1 VKLSRPLPSSP
12 TSLQLRMLARL
23 RHPISPSEKSIRPR
37 SAYSNVHVNP
47 TYALPEFTRRGSP
60 FRTGRENI
68 ASPQIG
74 IFRSLGG
81 SHTTRERRRASEE
94 GWDLLPLLHG
104 SADSGLE
111 ADGMRVVFDGKMDL
125 GPRLGGYRS
134 SNSLGILLRSRA
146 GACL

>member
-1 VKLSRPLPSSP
+1 MRMHKSLAPDREPTSAHPPSFERCKVYPESIHSFPLLCHSYTRSPSVVVPHRRLCTRQVKLSRPLPSSP

-47 TYALPEFTRRGSP
+47 TYALPEFTRRGSL
-60 FRTGRENI
+60 FRTRRENI

-81 SHTTRERRRASEE
+81 SHT
-94 GWDLLPLLHG
+94 
-104 SADSGLE
+104 
-111 ADGMRVVFDGKMDL
+111 K
-125 GPRLGGYRS
+125 
-134 SNSLGILLRSRA
+134 N
-146 GACL
+146 